1 MKIIYMGTP
10 EYAVPPLKA
19 LVEEGH
25 EVVLCVTQPDK
36 QKGRGKK
43 VMFPPVKEAAV
54 ELGIPV
60 LQPVRVKEEE
70 MVEQLRKLN
79 PELIVVAAFGQIL
92 SKEILELPKYGCINI
107 HASILPKYRGASP
120 IQWTVI
126 NGDEEAGVTTMQMDE
141 GIDTGDILLCRKLVP
156 DEKETYGSLQEKL
169 SIAGAKLIIETVCA
183 LENGTLTRT
192 PQDEE
197 ASTHTRMMHKEMGNL
212 DFSKSAQELERL
224 IRGLNP
230 WPSAYTHLHEKTLKV
245 WDARVCTAEELSVS
259 PEQGVPGEIVSVGKQ
274 GFAVKTGKDY
284 LLLSEVQLEGKKRM
298 DCGAFLRGYQVETG
312 EKCC

>member
-92 SKEILELPKYGCINI
+92 SKEILYTHYN
-107 HASILPKYRGASP
+107 A
-120 IQWTVI
+120 
-126 NGDEEAGVTTMQMDE
+126 TTARAL
-141 GIDTGDILLCRKLVP
+141 DILCSPDTESLIVP
-156 DEKETYGSLQEKL
+156 
-169 SIAGAKLIIETVCA
+169 
-183 LENGTLTRT
+183 N
-192 PQDEE
+192 
-197 ASTHTRMMHKEMGNL
+197 
-212 DFSKSAQELERL
+212 F
-224 IRGLNP
+224 
-230 WPSAYTHLHEKTLKV
+230 
-245 WDARVCTAEELSVS
+245 
-259 PEQGVPGEIVSVGKQ
+259 
-274 GFAVKTGKDY
+274 F
-284 LLLSEVQLEGKKRM
+284 
-298 DCGAFLRGYQVETG
+298 FL
-312 EKCC
+312 